1 MSLSRALRILAAL
14 VVAPLIVGCAGI
26 NYREQAEVSQTRYAS
41 LENFSDEA
49 ISAEQVDGLLEEV
62 AGLLDVTL
70 SPDKPRVRIMV
81 TTPSRIASVYR
92 SVSAIA
98 PHGADA
104 VALYFPGA
112 SLVLISSY
120 DRRILGHELAHYLTD
135 HYLKSTPRNRW
146 ERIAYDVEDRLPL
159 RSPNV
164 ARTPAGGTLLAAR
177 LTPPDAPRPIAEAGN

>member
-1 MSLSRALRILAAL
+1 VSLSRALRILAAL
-14 VVAPLIVGCAGI
+14 VVAPLIVGCAGVS
-26 NYREQAEVSQTRYAS
+26 YRERAEVSQTRYAS

-49 ISAEQVDGLLEEV
+49 ISAEQIDGLLEEV
-62 AGLLDVTL
+62 AALLDVTL
-70 SPDKPRVRIMV
+70 SPEKPKVRIMV
-81 TTPSRIASVYR
+81 TTPTRIADVYR
-92 SVSAIA
+92 SMSTVA

-120 DRRILGHELAHYLTD
+120 DRRILGHELAHYVTD
-135 HYLKSTPRNRW
+135 HYLKSAPRSRW

-164 ARTPAGGTLLAAR
+164 ARTPAGGTLVAAR
-177 LTPPDAPRPIAEAGN
+177 VAPPVGPPTAEAGD